1 MQNIISSFTFRFW
14 LISTSL
20 ALLVSIPISIYYSDS
35 NYKLLEAHSKS
46 ELRSMGKA
54 ASLSIELAIKT
65 NDFEII
71 KKSID
76 RLYADKE
83 FAFIAIM
90 ERQASQELKVFKC
103 FPDSLT
109 DLQPFYDTINYHLIS
124 TPVHSEI
131 ISGEIVLGKSKDRD
145 QKVIDKL
152 NKPIIELTIL
162 INVLLLVLFS
172 VFLIFVTLPIRK
184 ASEFAQKLSEFN
196 YSAQLSPSNG
206 NNEISKLKNALI
218 TLKNNLVDLKDK
230 NAALMRGLETEI
242 KRQTEEINFKSKLQ
256 HLLISIASD
265 YSYTDFVSTD
275 VSAKIKNSLSLV
287 AEFISSKS
295 AMVIGMNG
303 DVISLSSG
311 WCHTSMDNF
320 NKDDFII
327 SIDQKKKLASY
338 ESKEIKKIH
347 INLENKKQHN
357 ELSEVI
363 FYFHNCPGNFVVF
376 KILKQDGSVG
386 GFLVFEENDVT
397 AEKLNSIEI
406 DELINV
412 FIGMMTSLDS
422 RFIQDSNAKV
432 FSDNLEKKV
441 AERTSELK
449 ENEVKLKQSLEK
461 EIELSQ
467 LKSSFVS
474 TASHQFRTPLSAIQ
488 SNSDLLDMLVKG
500 MDDDLQERFSKV
512 TSRIKL
518 EVVKMT
524 NLMND
529 VLILGKS
536 ASETNPYHPERL
548 DLIPFCNQI
557 VDEYNEA
564 QTDGRSLEFEVLGDS
579 YDSFLDPQ
587 LLNHSLTNLVDN
599 AFKYSKGR
607 KNPELTLSFNAAE
620 ISFRIKDY
628 GIGIPEYDL
637 GKMFQPFFRAENVT
651 AIEGTGLGLSIAKEF
666 VNKNKGEITISSIE
680 GEGCDIEMIYKQV

>member
-54 ASLSIELAIKT
+54 ASLSIELAIKS

-71 KKSID
+71 KQSID

-103 FPDSLT
+103 FPDSLA

-184 ASEFAQKLSEFN
+184 ASEFAQKLSEYN
-196 YSAQLSPSNG
+196 YSAKLLPSNG
-206 NNEISKLKNALI
+206 SNEISVLKNSLI
-218 TLKNNLVDLKDK
+218 TLKNNLIDLKDK
-230 NAALMRGLETEI
+230 NEGLMSGLETEI
-242 KRQTEEINFKSKLQ
+242 KMQIEEINFKSKLQ

-265 YSYTDFVSTD
+265 YSYTDVSNAD
-275 VSAKIKNSLSLV
+275 VIAKVNNSLSLV
-287 AEFISSKS
+287 AQFISSKA
-295 AMVIGMNG
+295 AMVLKIEG
-303 DVISLSSG
+303 DEINLSSD
-311 WCHTSMDNF
+311 WFHTSIDNF
-320 NKDDFII
+320 NRDTFHVRL
-327 SIDQKKKLASY
+327 DQKEKIASY
-338 ESKEIKKIH
+338 SSNEIKRIH
-347 INLENKKQHN
+347 VNSKNKKQHN
-357 ELSEVI
+357 ELSEII
-363 FYFHNCPGNFVVF
+363 FYFHNSPGNFVVF

-386 GFLVFEENDVT
+386 GFLVFEENDIT

-449 ENEVKLKQSLEK
+449 ENEVKLKQS
-461 EIELSQ
+461 
-467 LKSSFVS
+467 
-474 TASHQFRTPLSAIQ
+474 
-488 SNSDLLDMLVKG
+488 
-500 MDDDLQERFSKV
+500 
-512 TSRIKL
+512 
-518 EVVKMT
+518 
-524 NLMND
+524 
-529 VLILGKS
+529 
-536 ASETNPYHPERL
+536 
-548 DLIPFCNQI
+548 
-557 VDEYNEA
+557 
-564 QTDGRSLEFEVLGDS
+564 
-579 YDSFLDPQ
+579 
-587 LLNHSLTNLVDN
+587 
-599 AFKYSKGR
+599 
-607 KNPELTLSFNAAE
+607 
-620 ISFRIKDY
+620 
-628 GIGIPEYDL
+628 
-637 GKMFQPFFRAENVT
+637 
-651 AIEGTGLGLSIAKEF
+651 
-666 VNKNKGEITISSIE
+666 
-680 GEGCDIEMIYKQV
+680 